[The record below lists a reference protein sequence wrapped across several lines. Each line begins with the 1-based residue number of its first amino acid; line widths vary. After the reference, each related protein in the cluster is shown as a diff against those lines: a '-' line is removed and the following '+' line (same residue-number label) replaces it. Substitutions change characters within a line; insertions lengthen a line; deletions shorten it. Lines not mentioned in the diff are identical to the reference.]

1 MYVEVIIRGYGED
14 WMRKL
19 LFSALFVLIFSISWK
34 QDAPVASAASQNSGL
49 PGGVLIY
56 KFTYN
61 GQTIINYPFHW
72 HQYEGNWYY
81 FEIGSKG
88 VPYKG
93 WLNDQGHL
101 YYLDPSTGAMKTRW
115 LYLGGNWYF
124 LNNSGELRTGWLKDG
139 DAWYYLDR
147 QSGTMVTG
155 WKEIDGKRY
164 FFDQKGVMKTGW
176 FLVDGQ
182 WFYSEGS
189 GAMRT
194 GWLKSGV
201 TWYYLDENGAMKTG
215 WKQLGKDWFY
225 FNPDGKMRT
234 GWLQSS
240 GKWYYF
246 NDYGNMR
253 TGTLWLPEGNKYYF
267 FDENGAMTT
276 GWVLINYRWHY
287 YYGDGRKAR
296 STTIDGRYIGEE
308 GYWIPDNPYYD
319 KLTDVFAENY
329 LVAIEQS
336 DTVIILTW
344 NGELFATIEDGY
356 IDIEA
361 SGAHFGRYIA
371 AEMGHPATYEEL
383 YEYTNLA
390 VENKT
395 TYKFADWVVQYDT
408 ETDHVRFYWGAGLD
422 RF

>member
-1 MYVEVIIRGYGED
+1 
-14 WMRKL
+14 MRKL

-201 TWYYLDENGAMKTG
+201 TWYYLDENWMA
-215 WKQLGKDWFY
+215 
-225 FNPDGKMRT
+225 
-234 GWLQSS
+234 
-240 GKWYYF
+240 
-246 NDYGNMR
+246 
-253 TGTLWLPEGNKYYF
+253 
-267 FDENGAMTT
+267 
-276 GWVLINYRWHY
+276 
-287 YYGDGRKAR
+287 
-296 STTIDGRYIGEE
+296 
-308 GYWIPDNPYYD
+308 
-319 KLTDVFAENY
+319 
-329 LVAIEQS
+329 AI
-336 DTVIILTW
+336 
-344 NGELFATIEDGY
+344 
-356 IDIEA
+356 
-361 SGAHFGRYIA
+361 
-371 AEMGHPATYEEL
+371 
-383 YEYTNLA
+383 
-390 VENKT
+390 
-395 TYKFADWVVQYDT
+395 
-408 ETDHVRFYWGAGLD
+408 
-422 RF
+422 